1 MKVSWECAAA
11 LGIIEWFIHP
21 LGPASSSRRGPC
33 RALPAGPTEA
43 PTMRAIK
50 EARKFIERN
59 PTDAAAL
66 TLSRLVLALEKEAD
80 FPLTDLYSRLDHDQF
95 ALALRVLD
103 EWRLDR
109 YYLGKARL
117 FEVSMLTHGMAQETA
132 AAPAAA
138 PAAEAPAAEDK
149 PAKKS

>member
-1 MKVSWECAAA
+1 
-11 LGIIEWFIHP
+11 
-21 LGPASSSRRGPC
+21 
-33 RALPAGPTEA
+33 
-43 PTMRAIK
+43 MRAIK

-103 EWRLDR
+103 GWRLDR

-117 FEVSMLTHGMAQETA
+117 FEVSLLTHGMAQEAT

-138 PAAEAPAAEDK
+138 PAAEAPAADDK
-149 PAKKS
+149 PAKKG

>member
-1 MKVSWECAAA
+1 
-11 LGIIEWFIHP
+11 
-21 LGPASSSRRGPC
+21 
-33 RALPAGPTEA
+33 
-43 PTMRAIK
+43 MRAIK

-80 FPLTDLYSRLDHDQF
+80 FPLTDLYSQLDHDQF
-95 ALALRVLD
+95 MLALRVLE

-117 FEVSMLTHGMAQETA
+117 FEVSMLTHGMAQQSA

-138 PAAEAPAAEDK
+138 PAAQAPAAEDK